1 MIVDRDKASP
11 VGLEAPSTETRVTL
25 QNMVV
30 LDRVIAPRSEP
41 LPEDNWQ
48 GYTGF
53 IHRVLYDNYLKDHP
67 APEDC
72 EYYICG
78 PPMMN
83 DAVIQ
88 MLTDLGVERENIMFD
103 DFGG

>member
-1 MIVDRDKASP
+1 MK
-11 VGLEAPSTETRVTL
+11 
-25 QNMVV
+25 
-30 LDRVIAPRSEP
+30 
-41 LPEDNWQ
+41 
-48 GYTGF
+48 GF
-53 IHRVLYDNYLKDHP
+53 IHQVLYDEYLKDHP

-88 MLTDLGVERENIMFD
+88 MLTDLGVERENVMFD

>member
-1 MIVDRDKASP
+1 MFYDDDFEELAASYP
-11 VGLEAPSTETRVTL
+11 NFSWHVAL
-25 QNMVV
+25 
-30 LDRVIAPRSEP
+30 SEP
-41 LPEDNWQ
+41 LPEDDWK
-48 GYTGF
+48 GYVGF
-53 IHRVLYDNYLKDHP
+53 IHQVLYDNYLKEHP

-83 DAVIQ
+83 QAVFK
-88 MLTDLGVERENIMFD
+88 LLDDLGVEPENIAYD

>member
-1 MIVDRDKASP
+1 
-11 VGLEAPSTETRVTL
+11 
-25 QNMVV
+25 
-30 LDRVIAPRSEP
+30 
-41 LPEDNWQ
+41 
-48 GYTGF
+48 
-53 IHRVLYDNYLKDHP
+53 VLYDEYLVNHP

-88 MLTDLGVERENIMFD
+88 MLINLGVEQENIMFD

>member
-1 MIVDRDKASP
+1 MEEFDELAARCPNFKWHLA
-11 VGLEAPSTETRVTL
+11 L
-25 QNMVV
+25 
-30 LDRVIAPRSEP
+30 SEP
-41 LPEDNWQ
+41 LPKDNWT
-48 GYTGF
+48 GPTGF
-53 IHRVLYDNYLKDHP
+53 VHDILLKNYLHDHP

-83 DAVIQ
+83 AAVIA
-88 MLTDLGVERENIMFD
+88 MLDGQGVDAENILLD

>member
-1 MIVDRDKASP
+1 VPEVNGKFFYQDEFDELARKNDNFEWHVA
-11 VGLEAPSTETRVTL
+11 L
-25 QNMVV
+25 
-30 LDRVIAPRSEP
+30 SEP
-41 LPEDNWQ
+41 LPQDNWE
-48 GYTGF
+48 GKTGF
-53 IHRVLYDNYLKDHP
+53 IHQVLHDSYLKDHP

-83 DAVIQ
+83 TAVLKLLDD
-88 MLTDLGVERENIMFD
+88 MGVERENILLD